1 MSEKKVTGILIL
13 NDNAYE
19 RKRLADL
26 LPLDTPLGITFH
38 PSNFCNIKCIF
49 CIHSSANPCYDSIK
63 NKMMDF
69 ELFKNAINGIKN
81 FNQKIKSIH
90 FCGIG
95 EPLMNKNIVKMI
107 KYTKD
112 TKVAEKIDL
121 NTNGILLNKE
131 NSDALINSEI
141 DFIRISVNG
150 LSKQDFKEYTG
161 AYVDFDK
168 YVENITYLYNNRK
181 NTKIYVKIL
190 DFMVETP
197 EKKELF
203 YKIFEPICDSI
214 NIENYNERYLDTKG
228 KGKLK
233 DSNLTTTGEVLEV
246 QKCCPQ
252 PFFKMEVSPSGNI
265 HPCAEARTPLVSG
278 NIKDDTIVNI
288 WNSKKLND
296 FRLKMLQGTKFASK
310 ICAECTLTKVCSF
323 SSDNIDSEIERLKE
337 YYTTGGSKK

>member
-1 MSEKKVTGILIL
+1 MSEKKVTGILIS
-13 NDNAYE
+13 NDNTYE

-26 LPLDTPLGITFH
+26 LPLYAPLSIDFH
-38 PSNFCNIKCIF
+38 PSTFCNIKCIF
-49 CIHSSANPCYDSIK
+49 CMHSSTNPCYDSIK

-69 ELFKNAINGIKN
+69 ELLKKAINDIKN
-81 FNQKIKSIH
+81 FHQKIKAIH

-95 EPLMNKNIVKMI
+95 EPLMNKNIAKMI

-112 TKVAEKIDL
+112 TNVAEKIDI
-121 NTNGILLNKE
+121 NTNGILLNKK
-131 NSDALINSEI
+131 NSKALIDSEI

-161 AYVDFDK
+161 ADVDFDK
-168 YVENITYLYNNRK
+168 YVENLTYLYNNRK
-181 NTKIYVKIL
+181 NTKIYIKIL

-214 NIENYNERYLDTKG
+214 NIERYNECFLDTKD
-228 KGKLK
+228 KDKLK
-233 DSNLTTTGEVLEV
+233 DSNLSQRGEFLGV
-246 QKCCPQ
+246 QKCCAQ
-252 PFFKMEVSPSGNI
+252 PFFKMEVLPDGNI
-265 HPCAEARTPLVSG
+265 HPCAETRTPLVSG

-310 ICAECTLTKVCSF
+310 ICAECAFIKVCYF
-323 SSDNIDSEIERLKE
+323 SSDNIDSETERLKE
-337 YYTTGGSKK
+337 YYKKKV

>member
-1 MSEKKVTGILIL
+1 MSEKKVTGILIS
-13 NDNAYE
+13 NDNTYE

-26 LPLDTPLGITFH
+26 LPLYAPLGIDFH
-38 PSNFCNIKCIF
+38 PSTFCNIKCIF
-49 CIHSSANPCYDSIK
+49 CMHSSTNPCYDSIK

-69 ELFKNAINGIKN
+69 ELLKKAINDIKN
-81 FNQKIKSIH
+81 FHQKIKAIH

-95 EPLMNKNIVKMI
+95 EPLMNKNIAKMI

-112 TKVAEKIDL
+112 TNVAEKIDI
-121 NTNGILLNKE
+121 NTNGILLNKK
-131 NSDALINSEI
+131 NSKALIDSEI

-161 AYVDFDK
+161 ADVDFDK
-168 YVENITYLYNNRK
+168 YVENLTYLYNNRK
-181 NTKIYVKIL
+181 NTKIYIKIL

-214 NIENYNERYLDTKG
+214 NIERYNECFLDTKD
-228 KGKLK
+228 KDKLK
-233 DSNLTTTGEVLEV
+233 DSNLSQRGEFLGV
-246 QKCCPQ
+246 QKCCAQ
-252 PFFKMEVSPSGNI
+252 PFFKMEVLPDGNI
-265 HPCAEARTPLVSG
+265 HPCTEARTPLVSG

-310 ICAECTLTKVCSF
+310 ICAECAFIKVCYF
-323 SSDNIDSEIERLKE
+323 SSDNIDSETERLKE
-337 YYTTGGSKK
+337 YYKKKV